1 VLEGRSSGSYEADQP
16 DVIGV
21 GCMDAGAPSLDA
33 ATRLGP
39 GIIAAALT
47 TRTNASMWFALP
59 AARSTEQPTFA
70 IQP

>member
-1 VLEGRSSGSYEADQP
+1 
-16 DVIGV
+16 
-21 GCMDAGAPSLDA
+21 MDAGAPSLA